1 MMIERIVKFAL
12 LPLVGTFLVVLLII
26 QMRTQ
31 IEGAAPKPRQSATP
45 ARSAATISPGSVG
58 AVIAEGR
65 VVTYPGAEVTV
76 STDLGGTIA
85 NLAVNEKQRV
95 RQGDLLAQLNT
106 DELMA
111 SLNHQRARISE
122 TDAELRYSEQEI
134 KRAEQLFNAQ
144 MGTRQALDKVNRDRD
159 ATRARR
165 QTAIAAT
172 RQIEAQLAKMR
183 IHSPIDG
190 VVISRHANTGETV
203 NAGAPLVTIANLDR
217 LRVEAEVDEY
227 DTAKIALGMA
237 VRVKAEGFAGEG
249 WRGHVEEIPDAVV
262 PRRLRPQDP
271 GRPSDTRV
279 LLVKVALDEATP
291 LKLGQRVE
299 VQFSPQKKTQP

>member
-1 MMIERIVKFAL
+1 MIIERIVKFAL

-26 QMRTQ
+26 QMRGQ
-31 IEGAAPKPRQSATP
+31 LEGAAPKPRAAAAP
-45 ARSAATISPGSVG
+45 ARPVAATTPRDAS

-95 RQGDLLAQLNT
+95 RQGELLAELNS
-106 DELMA
+106 DELVA

-134 KRAEQLFNAQ
+134 KRAQQLFNAQ

-159 ATRARR
+159 AAQARR

-172 RQIEAQLAKMR
+172 RQIDAQLAKMR
-183 IHSPIDG
+183 IHSPIEG
-190 VVISRHANTGETV
+190 IVISRHANSGETV

-217 LRVEAEVDEY
+217 LRIEAEVDEY
-227 DTAKIALGMA
+227 DTAKVALGAA
-237 VRVKAEGFAGEG
+237 VRVKAEGFAGAG

-299 VQFSPQKKTQP
+299 VEISPQKAQ

>member
-1 MMIERIVKFAL
+1 MIIERIVKLAL

-26 QMRTQ
+26 QMRGQ
-31 IEGAAPKPRQSATP
+31 LDGAAPKTRAAATP
-45 ARSAATISPGSVG
+45 AARPSPISAGRDTS

-76 STDLGGTIA
+76 STDVGGTIS
-85 NLAVNEKQRV
+85 NIAVNEKQRV
-95 RQGDLLAQLNT
+95 RQGELLAQLNT
-106 DELMA
+106 DELTA

-122 TDAELRYSEQEI
+122 NDAELRYSDQEI

-159 ATRARR
+159 AAQARK

-172 RQIEAQLAKMR
+172 RQIEAQLGKMR

-190 VVISRHANTGETV
+190 VVISRHANRGETV

-227 DTAKIALGMA
+227 DTAKVTLGA
-237 VRVKAEGFAGEG
+237 PVRIKAEGFAGPG

-279 LLVKVALDEATP
+279 LLVKVALDEPTP

-299 VQFSPQKKTQP
+299 VEISPQKAQ

>member
-1 MMIERIVKFAL
+1 MIERIVKFAL

-26 QMRTQ
+26 QMRDQ
-31 IEGAAPKPRQSATP
+31 VQGAAPKPRPTSTAV
-45 ARSAATISPGSVG
+45 RSAPVASPDTS

-76 STDLGGTIA
+76 SADLGGTIA
-85 NLAVNEKQRV
+85 NLAVSEKQRV
-95 RQGDLLAQLNT
+95 RKGELLAEINT
-106 DELMA
+106 DELVA
-111 SLNHQRARISE
+111 ALNHQRARISE

-134 KRAEQLFNAQ
+134 KRAQQLFNAQ
-144 MGTRQALDKVNRDRD
+144 MGTRQNLDKVNRDRD
-159 ATRARR
+159 AAQARR

-190 VVISRHANTGETV
+190 VVMQRHANRGETV
-203 NAGAPLVTIANLDR
+203 NPGAPLLTIANLDR

-227 DTAKIALGMA
+227 DTAKIALGA
-237 VRVKAEGFAGEG
+237 KVKVKAEGFAGNG
-249 WRGHVEEIPDAVV
+249 WPGRVEEIPDAVV

-299 VQFSPQKKTQP
+299 VEISPQKPQ

>member
-1 MMIERIVKFAL
+1 MIERIVKFAL

-26 QMRTQ
+26 QMRGQ
-31 IEGAAPKPRQSATP
+31 LDGAPKPR
-45 ARSAATISPGSVG
+45 SAAAPVQQAPITKRDGS

-65 VVTYPGAEVTV
+65 VVTYPGSEVTV
-76 STDLGGTIA
+76 STDLRGTIA

-95 RQGDLLAQLNT
+95 RQGELLAVINT
-106 DELMA
+106 DELIA

-122 TDAELRYSEQEI
+122 NDAELRYSDQEI

-144 MGTRQALDKVNRDRD
+144 MGTRQNLDKVNRDRD
-159 ATRARR
+159 AALARR

-172 RQIEAQLAKMR
+172 RQIEAQLAKTR

-190 VVISRHANTGETV
+190 VVIARHANTGETV

-227 DTAKIALGMA
+227 DTAKITLGA
-237 VRVKAEGFAGEG
+237 PVRVKAEGFAGSG
-249 WRGHVEEIPDAVV
+249 WRARVEEIPDAVV

-299 VQFSPQKKTQP
+299 VEVSPQKAQ